1 MSLINEALKKAQRQ
15 RTQDVSPS
23 SSTGSPPSPE
33 GTPPPRR
40 VVKRSQPMPAQT
52 LVIVGAACLMIVGVV
67 AAGFWFL
74 IGPSG
79 ESTDNS
85 APLVVGSAKPAP
97 SPAPAGTPATSVAGT
112 APAGGVGAQPEP
124 TRAPGTT
131 STATSTTPGANAAVT
146 PTPVGGVAAFVFD
159 VKMAEAKPDAATPAA
174 ETTQRSPSDPA
185 TAGTAQ
191 EGTGEGALHI
201 DVPAGEAGFVPPN
214 SRSSAIVDT
223 LRVSGIRASG
233 TDPKVLM
240 NERVYRL
247 NDVIDHSIGLRLK
260 EINPNNLVFIDETG
274 ATYVRNF

>member
-1 MSLINEALKKAQRQ
+1 
-15 RTQDVSPS
+15 
-23 SSTGSPPSPE
+23 
-33 GTPPPRR
+33 
-40 VVKRSQPMPAQT
+40 
-52 LVIVGAACLMIVGVV
+52 
-67 AAGFWFL
+67 
-74 IGPSG
+74 
-79 ESTDNS
+79 
-85 APLVVGSAKPAP
+85 
-97 SPAPAGTPATSVAGT
+97 
-112 APAGGVGAQPEP
+112 
-124 TRAPGTT
+124 
-131 STATSTTPGANAAVT
+131 
-146 PTPVGGVAAFVFD
+146 VAAFVFD

>member
-1 MSLINEALKKAQRQ
+1 
-15 RTQDVSPS
+15 
-23 SSTGSPPSPE
+23 
-33 GTPPPRR
+33 
-40 VVKRSQPMPAQT
+40 MPAQT
-52 LVIVGAACLMIVGVV
+52 LVIVGAACLMIIGVV

-97 SPAPAGTPATSVAGT
+97 SAAPAGTPAMSVAGT

-124 TRAPGTT
+124 TRAPGAT
-131 STATSTTPGANAAVT
+131 STATTTTTGANAAAT

-174 ETTQRSPSDPA
+174 EATHRSPSDAA
-185 TAGTAQ
+185 TAGPAQ

-214 SRSSAIVDT
+214 SRSSVLVDA

>member
-15 RTQDVSPS
+15 RTPDVSS
-23 SSTGSPPSPE
+23 SSSAGSPPSPE
-33 GTPPPRR
+33 GTPPLRR

-79 ESTDNS
+79 EATRDS
-85 APLVVGSAKPAP
+85 APMVVGSVKPAP
-97 SPAPAGTPATSVAGT
+97 SANPTPSVAVT
-112 APAGGVGAQPEP
+112 NPAGAQPEP

-131 STATSTTPGANAAVT
+131 VPAGATSPAANAAVT
-146 PTPVGGVAAFVFD
+146 PTPVGGVASFVFD
-159 VKMAEAKPDAATPAA
+159 VKMAEIKPETAIAGA
-174 ETTQRSPSDPA
+174 ETAPRSPSDPA
-185 TAGTAQ
+185 PGEAAQ
-191 EGTGEGALHI
+191 EGSSEGALHI
-201 DVPAGEAGFVPPN
+201 DVPASEAGFVPPN

-260 EINPNNLVFIDETG
+260 EINANNLVFIDETG